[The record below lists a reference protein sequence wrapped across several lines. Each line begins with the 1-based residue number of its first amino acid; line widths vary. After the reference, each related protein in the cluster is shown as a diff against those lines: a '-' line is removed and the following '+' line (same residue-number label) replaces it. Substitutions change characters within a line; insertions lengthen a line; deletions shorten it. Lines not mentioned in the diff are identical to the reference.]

1 MIGARP
7 GWRVTGCLLLVL
19 IALASCTDI
28 SCGCSPPPS
37 PFAIVWGQVVTDSG
51 FPAAGAQILVSVR
64 PPSAPCA
71 VVPLSPVPTPTD
83 AQGNYSVQLYQALP
97 VDSACVFI
105 GARRSSTL
113 RDTLSG
119 PIRLDFRFAPPD
131 SAKVDLVVPT
141 H

>member
-1 MIGARP
+1 MK
-7 GWRVTGCLLLVL
+7 TLGCLLVVL

-28 SCGCSPPPS
+28 SCGCSPPPN
-37 PFAIVWGQVVTDSG
+37 PFAVVWGQVVTDSG

-64 PPSAPCA
+64 PPSATCA
-71 VVPLSPVPTPTD
+71 VVPMSVVPTPTD
-83 AQGNYSVQLYQALP
+83 AQGNYSLQLYQVSP

-105 GARRSSTL
+105 GARRGPTA
-113 RDTLSG
+113 RDIVRG
-119 PIRLDFRFAPPD
+119 PIRLDFHFDPPD